1 MLNRIG
7 VDLARAAA
15 WTLGADVTGDRGG
28 AAVFTDATGA
38 AVLASA
44 PPEHAEALR
53 VVVAMS
59 ATTTMARPGRW
70 PVLTTAT
77 RRRRDS
83 SDVPPTAARA
93 EGGATQGSDQE
104 CTRPEAM
111 HTVLGAAGAAV
122 TG

>member
-1 MLNRIG
+1 MLNRTG

-15 WTLGADVTGDRGG
+15 STLGADVAGDRGG
-28 AAVFTDATGA
+28 AAVFMDATGA
-38 AVLASA
+38 AVLASV
-44 PPEHAEALR
+44 PPEHAEAPR

-70 PVLTTAT
+70 PVLT
-77 RRRRDS
+77 RRLDDSDS